1 MSFFRFHEISQKA
14 YSEVLP
20 LFNSPEFFFS
30 WGGNREYYLQEE
42 FLGLVLTEN
51 EIDSL
56 LCMLLEK

>member
-1 MSFFRFHEISQKA
+1 MFQ
-14 YSEVLP
+14 Y
-20 LFNSPEFFFS
+20 SPEFFFS